1 MIAHVDNRITYNGNG
16 NATEFAY
23 QFKILDRTDIKVLL
37 TDADG
42 KEKLLTKDYY
52 VDVEKN
58 VVRYPGYAVGAEV
71 PESERPP
78 VLPTGWKLTI
88 YREVP
93 VTQET
98 DLPDQYPFN
107 QVEDIGDK
115 LTMIAQQL
123 TDVTGRSLKI
133 GVSTSAD
140 IDTTIPWENGK
151 SFRIS
156 DDGKTL
162 ELSEDPA
169 KVLPL
174 AQGVYAQTQAQAQS
188 AAASATAAAKSE
200 DSAFES
206 AGVAGNSAQYASLS
220 AASAAENAELTS
232 GYKQEALTAKA
243 DATASATNAKASE
256 ANAKISENNAEASKE
271 AAQSA
276 ATTASNFA
284 NASRS
289 SANEARTYR
298 DNAKNYSENV
308 NVFIPSVSSAGVLS
322 WTNKAGL
329 TNPASV
335 NIKGAKGDTGT
346 AASITIGSVTTG
358 AAGSNA
364 SVTNSGTASNA
375 VLNFMLPR
383 GKDGAD
389 GGVTVDAEL
398 SDTSTNP
405 VQNKAIYNALL
416 NKVGT
421 DIFSGFAL
429 MGATSIIAW
438 RQGSQA
444 IGSINATNY
453 TGTAARAT
461 QDGAGNVITETYATK
476 ADINGVVKTVNNTA
490 PDENGNV
497 TIAVSSG
504 GGVSTSESNTWTA
517 QQNFHDLMLSREKYT
532 TYVVN
537 GTSDTPITST
547 MVYAVTSAF
556 TLDLSV
562 LAGALSASQS
572 SVFTAYFA
580 ANADY
585 SLTIS
590 NAGKL
595 KYVGSASDVAITSA
609 GLLLNIWMSK
619 DGGGTLTSIVQAN
632 KLGGDV

>member
-1 MIAHVDNRITYNGNG
+1 MLAHVDNRITYNGNG

-52 VDVEKN
+52 VDVEKS

-71 PESERPP
+71 PEGERPP

-123 TDVTGRSLKI
+123 TDVTSRSLKI
-133 GVSTSAD
+133 SVSKSAD

-188 AAASATAAAKSE
+188 AYASAVAAAQSE
-200 DSAFES
+200 DSAAAS
-206 AGVAGNSAQYASLS
+206 ASEAGNSAQAASAS
-220 AASAAENAELTS
+220 AASAAESAELTS
-232 GYKQEALTAKA
+232 GYKQEVLTAKA

-256 ANAKISENNAEASKE
+256 ANAEASKE

-276 ATTASNFA
+276 ASNANNFA
-284 NASRS
+284 TSASS
-289 SANEARTYR
+289 SASEAKSYR
-298 DNAKNYSENV
+298 DAANNYAANAKNYSENV
-308 NVFIPSVSSAGVLS
+308 NVFLPSVSASGVLS

-329 TNPASV
+329 ANPASV

-346 AASITIGSVTTG
+346 AASIKIGSVTTG

-364 SVTNSGTASNA
+364 SVTNSGTASNV
-375 VLNFMLPR
+375 VLNFTLPR
-383 GKDGAD
+383 GKDGKD
-389 GGVTVDAEL
+389 GGITVDAEL

-405 VQNKAIYNALL
+405 IQNKAVNTAINTVKKKMTQGFQTVTASIPT
-416 NKVGT
+416 KVSTLENDAGYLT
-421 DIFSGFAL
+421 QHQSLDNYAKTNQDNNFSGLQTFQSIRTARED
-429 MGATSIIAW
+429 MPYQWDTTTPTSHCGYMIVSA
-438 RQGSQA
+438 
-444 IGSINATNY
+444 
-453 TGTAARAT
+453 
-461 QDGAGNVITETYATK
+461 
-476 ADINGVVKTVNNTA
+476 NT
-490 PDENGNV
+490 
-497 TIAVSSG
+497 TI
-504 GGVSTSESNTWTA
+504 
-517 QQNFHDLMLSREKYT
+517 
-532 TYVVN
+532 
-537 GTSDTPITST
+537 
-547 MVYAVTSAF
+547 
-556 TLDLSV
+556 DLSKIFE
-562 LAGALSASQS
+562 ALPKGEYMAVYTCLIQASS
-572 SVFTAYFA
+572 
-580 ANADY
+580 DY
-585 SLTIS
+585 SLTITGVS
-590 NAGKL
+590 EVR
-595 KYVGSASDVAITSA
+595 YIGSASDCSIKAPGV
-609 GLLLNIWMSK
+609 LLNVLCFRSGAQDTYATACVSVMAFS
-619 DGGGTLTSIVQAN
+619 
-632 KLGGDV
+632 

>member
-1 MIAHVDNRITYNGNG
+1 MINIAIKLATSITY
-16 NATEFAY
+16 T
-23 QFKILDRTDIKVLL
+23 
-37 TDADG
+37 ADG
-42 KEKLLTKDYY
+42 SQTNFSVPFDYLRPAF
-52 VDVEKN
+52 VHVSVND
-58 VVRYPGYAVGAEV
+58 AEV
-71 PESERPP
+71 SEGFTISNRMVMFDSAPAKDA
-78 VLPTGWKLTI
+78 VVHI
-88 YREVP
+88 YRNTPTTRLVSWADASILKAIDMTIAEV
-93 VTQET
+93 
-98 DLPDQYPFN
+98 
-107 QVEDIGDK
+107 
-115 LTMIAQQL
+115 QQL
-123 TDVTGRSLKI
+123 HILEEANDWSKTHSIVFDEERGVWQGRNYRVSNVSDPTEAQDVVTKNYLENTEDSFVQRMNAIKTQTEQFANTAGNSKD
-133 GVSTSAD
+133 SAY
-140 IDTTIPWENGK
+140 K
-151 SFRIS
+151 S
-156 DDGKTL
+156 
-162 ELSEDPA
+162 
-169 KVLPL
+169 
-174 AQGVYAQTQAQAQS
+174 AQS
-188 AAASATAAAKSE
+188 AS
-200 DSAFES
+200 
-206 AGVAGNSAQYASLS
+206 VS
-220 AASAAENAELTS
+220 AASAAESAKLAE
-232 GYKQEALTAKA
+232 GYKNIAETAKS
-243 DATASATNAKASE
+243 DASLYA
-256 ANAKISENNAEASKE
+256 ANAKTSADNAGASKE

-284 NASRS
+284 SAARN
-289 SANEARTYR
+289 SANEAQTYR
-298 DNAKNYSENV
+298 NNAKTYMDNAKNYSENV
-308 NVFIPSVSSAGVLS
+308 NVFVPSVSTEGVLS

-329 TNPASV
+329 TNPKSV

-346 AASITIGSVTTG
+346 AASIKIGSVTTG

-364 SVTNSGTASNA
+364 SVTNSGTASNV
-375 VLNFMLPR
+375 VLNFTLPR

-429 MGATSIIAW
+429 MGATSTIAW

-547 MVYAVTSAF
+547 MIYAVTSAF

>member
-1 MIAHVDNRITYNGNG
+1 MLTHVDNRITYSGNG
-16 NATEFAY
+16 NTTEFAY

-174 AQGVYAQTQAQAQS
+174 AQSKLEAATAQANI
-188 AAASATAAAKSE
+188 AAASAAAAAKSE
-200 DSAFES
+200 DSAAAS
-206 AGVAGNSAQYASLS
+206 ASEAGNSAQSASVS
-220 AASAAENAELTS
+220 AASAAESARLAE
-232 GYKQEALTAKA
+232 GYKNVAEAAKS
-243 DATASATNAKASE
+243 DASLYA
-256 ANAKISENNAEASKE
+256 ANAKTSADNAGASKE

-284 NASRS
+284 SDARN
-289 SANEARTYR
+289 SAGEAKTYM

-308 NVFIPSVSSAGVLS
+308 NVFVPSVSTEGVLS

-383 GKDGAD
+383 GKDGKD
-389 GGVTVDAEL
+389 GDITVDAAL
-398 SDTSTNP
+398 SDTSINP
-405 VQNKAIYNALL
+405 VQNK
-416 NKVGT
+416 
-421 DIFSGFAL
+421 
-429 MGATSIIAW
+429 
-438 RQGSQA
+438 
-444 IGSINATNY
+444 
-453 TGTAARAT
+453 
-461 QDGAGNVITETYATK
+461 
-476 ADINGVVKTVNNTA
+476 VVKAAIDSVAASVPTK
-490 PDENGNV
+490 
-497 TIAVSSG
+497 VSDLPNDAGYLTQHQSLADYAK
-504 GGVSTSESNTWTA
+504 TSVANTWTA
-517 QQNFHDLMLSREKYT
+517 AQTLNFLSVYYEKYPIYIVT
-532 TYVVN
+532 
-537 GTSDTPITST
+537 GTNDTPII
-547 MVYAVTSAF
+547 SAMMYKATNNF
-556 TLDLSV
+556 TLDL
-562 LAGALSASQS
+562 GALAMKVDKSQI
-572 SVFTAYFA
+572 SVFSAYFTA
-580 ANADY
+580 DADY
-585 SLTIS
+585 ALTIT
-590 NAGKL
+590 NCGTV
-595 KYVGSASDVAITSA
+595 KYIGSASDVAITSS
-609 GLLLNIWMSK
+609 GLLLNIMVVK
-619 DGGGTLTSIVQAN
+619 DASNNLTSIVQAN
-632 KLGGDV
+632 KLS

>member
-1 MIAHVDNRITYNGNG
+1 MLTHVDNRITYSGNG
-16 NATEFAY
+16 NTTEFAY

-78 VLPTGWKLTI
+78 VLPAGWKLTI

-162 ELSEDPA
+162 ELTEDPA

-174 AQGVYAQTQAQAQS
+174 AQSKLEAATAQANI
-188 AAASATAAAKSE
+188 AAASAAAAAKSE
-200 DSAFES
+200 DSAAAS
-206 AGVAGNSAQYASLS
+206 ASEAGNSAQSASVS
-220 AASAAENAELTS
+220 AASAAESARLAE
-232 GYKQEALTAKA
+232 GYKNVAEAAKS
-243 DATASATNAKASE
+243 DASLYA
-256 ANAKISENNAEASKE
+256 ANAKTSADNAGASKE

-284 NASRS
+284 SDARN
-289 SANEARTYR
+289 SAGEAKTYM

-308 NVFIPSVSSAGVLS
+308 NVFVPSVSTEGVLS

-364 SVTNSGTASNA
+364 SVTNSGTASNV

-383 GKDGAD
+383 GKDGKD
-389 GGVTVDAEL
+389 GGITVDAAL
-398 SDTSTNP
+398 SDTSINP
-405 VQNKAIYNALL
+405 VQNKVVKAAIDTVKKNMSQGFQTVTASIPT
-416 NKVGT
+416 KVSTLENDAGYLT
-421 DIFSGFAL
+421 QHQSLDNYAKTNQDNNFSGIQTFQ
-429 MGATSIIAW
+429 SIRTAREDMPYQW
-438 RQGSQA
+438 DTTTP
-444 IGSINATNY
+444 TNHC
-453 TGTAARAT
+453 GFMIVSA
-461 QDGAGNVITETYATK
+461 
-476 ADINGVVKTVNNTA
+476 NT
-490 PDENGNV
+490 
-497 TIAVSSG
+497 TI
-504 GGVSTSESNTWTA
+504 
-517 QQNFHDLMLSREKYT
+517 
-532 TYVVN
+532 
-537 GTSDTPITST
+537 
-547 MVYAVTSAF
+547 
-556 TLDLSV
+556 DLSNIFE
-562 LAGALSASQS
+562 ALPKGDYMAVYTCIIQAS
-572 SVFTAYFA
+572 
-580 ANADY
+580 NDY
-585 SLTIS
+585 SLTITGVP
-590 NAGKL
+590 NVH
-595 KYVGSASDVAITSA
+595 YIGSASDCSIKAPGV
-609 GLLLNIWMSK
+609 LLNALCWRSGEQGTGK
-619 DGGGTLTSIVQAN
+619 DVCVLVSAFS
-632 KLGGDV
+632 